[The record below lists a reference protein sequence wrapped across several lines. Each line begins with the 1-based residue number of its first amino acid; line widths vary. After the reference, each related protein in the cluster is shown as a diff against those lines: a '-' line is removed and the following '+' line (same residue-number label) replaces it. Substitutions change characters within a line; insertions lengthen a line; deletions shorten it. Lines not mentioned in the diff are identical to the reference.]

1 MNWTLV
7 QTQWETNHLVIQPA
21 QGSIWL
27 EKVPGVF
34 LYGALFRSNDQRR
47 RATSLLHSN
56 PTSKI
61 LETHLW
67 AQMLRWFTE
76 LFTLLSRQQVYCQ
89 PAATRRQES
98 LCSGATKHF
107 CPLIHTSHCRL
118 ERLQFA
124 LESPR
129 IQALSLRWPS
139 TGYTTLPT
147 IRHKPGRQLSR
158 NQWPKIQKTIRTIS
172 LPSRSDLASLAIVR
186 NFKAR
191 LINPLMTFPQTASI
205 RFLGQMVLV
214 CFFRTAGTQTF
225 SFCISRDLQI
235 RHNLGMP
242 KRIPTRRST
251 RSRSI

>member
-27 EKVPGVF
+27 EKVQGVF
-34 LYGALFRSNDQRR
+34 LYGALFRSNDQRG
-47 RATSLLHSN
+47 RATALLHSN
-56 PTSKI
+56 PTSMI

-67 AQMLRWFTE
+67 EQILRWFTVF
-76 LFTLLSRQQVYCQ
+76 FTLLSRQQVYRQ
-89 PAATRRQES
+89 LTATR

-147 IRHKPGRQLSR
+147 IRHKPGRPLSR
-158 NQWPKIQKTIRTIS
+158 NQWPKIHKIQKTIRTIS

-191 LINPLMTFPQTASI
+191 LINPLMTFPHPASI

-214 CFFRTAGTQTF
+214 CFFRTAGTQTSF
-225 SFCISRDLQI
+225 FCISRDLQI